1 MADARSRRESGEAR
15 TSMPPEHRS
24 SGISHR
30 NVRLASGRMQ
40 GGYAATGTG
49 REAKRTGRRAESA
62 RPATLRA
69 SSASTER
76 AGAVR
81 RTAAPSGRSR
91 TQRRAAQPSAIA
103 NLFGAIVD
111 TIRDALQ
118 GGARHDAHP
127 RERGHGHGHADQLH
141 TTFRSGSAAST
152 VSSLRSQGASSVL
165 ERGRYGSGPSSV
177 IGHTLRRGQPSF
189 SRGRGRNRGRGY
201 GRAGGWRSPAA
212 RPLSAASIAV
222 PAAALFLVLFLVGSV
237 VSTTPAGI
245 EPAQESSQLNIGTLT
260 PSQFPVSTPVSQWEQ
275 GEMPHL
281 YQTDAAWCNLPY
293 GGGTV
298 AQNACGPTAMTM
310 LYVYFTGNTD
320 MDPGTMSS
328 WADANNYAPTGATE
342 WSFMTEAAYAFGFYA
357 EMVAPTRQTVESA
370 LRQGN
375 PVICVVG
382 AGDFTMLGHYIIL
395 KSIDERGMVEIYD
408 PNSPDT
414 SARKWDL
421 VRVLNQADV
430 AWVYSA
436 A

>member
-1 MADARSRRESGEAR
+1 M
-15 TSMPPEHRS
+15 
-24 SGISHR
+24 
-30 NVRLASGRMQ
+30 
-40 GGYAATGTG
+40 
-49 REAKRTGRRAESA
+49 
-62 RPATLRA
+62 
-69 SSASTER
+69 R
-76 AGAVR
+76 AGAMR
-81 RTAAPSGRSR
+81 
-91 TQRRAAQPSAIA
+91 PSA
-103 NLFGAIVD
+103 
-111 TIRDALQ
+111 
-118 GGARHDAHP
+118 
-127 RERGHGHGHADQLH
+127 
-141 TTFRSGSAAST
+141 
-152 VSSLRSQGASSVL
+152 
-165 ERGRYGSGPSSV
+165 
-177 IGHTLRRGQPSF
+177 
-189 SRGRGRNRGRGY
+189 
-201 GRAGGWRSPAA
+201 AA
-212 RPLSAASIAV
+212 RPLTAASIAV
-222 PAAALFLVLFLVGSV
+222 PATALFLVLFLVGSV

-245 EPAQESSQLNIGTLT
+245 APEQESSQLNIGALT
-260 PSQFPVSTPVSQWEQ
+260 PSQFPVSTPVSQWRQ

-281 YQTDAAWCNLPY
+281 YQTDVAWCNLPY

-320 MDPGTMSS
+320 MNPGTMAS

-342 WSFMTEAAYAFGFYA
+342 WAFMTEAAYAFGFYA

-375 PVICVVG
+375 PVACVVG